1 MGAKIAA
8 ETGGDWA
15 HRTYEAM
22 APVYDHFTA
31 HHDYDAWLADLLAL
45 LERNGLTGRRLL
57 DVGCGTGKS
66 FLPLLPRGWEVTGCD
81 ISASMLELAREK
93 VGDAVRLEL
102 ADMRE
107 LPRFGEFDLAW
118 ALDDAI
124 NYLLSGEELERALAA
139 MRANLA
145 PKGLLLFDVN
155 TLLAYRTFFAET
167 ETVERG
173 GWRLVWTG
181 HAASDVP
188 PGSICE
194 STLEATRLEPAAE
207 GREAGTEASTLRHRQ
222 RHFPEA
228 EVVGALERAGL
239 ECLDVYGHGLD
250 GIPRQPLDE
259 SIHTKAIYVAHGT
272 GA

>member
-1 MGAKIAA
+1 M
-8 ETGGDWA
+8 EVTGGAERRTDWA
-15 HRTYEAM
+15 ERTYEAM

-66 FLPLLPRGWEVTGCD
+66 FLPLLPQGWEVTGCD
-81 ISASMLELAREK
+81 VSASMLELAREK
-93 VGDAVRLEL
+93 VGDTVRLEL

-124 NYLLSGEELERALAA
+124 NYLLSGEELEQALTA

-145 PKGLLLFDVN
+145 PTGLLLFDVN

-167 ETVERG
+167 EIVERG

-181 HAASDVP
+181 HAASDAP

-194 STLEATRLEPAAE
+194 STLEATPLEPV
-207 GREAGTEASTLRHRQ
+207 AGGPASGGEVSILRHRQ

-228 EVVGALERAGL
+228 EVVTTLERAGL

-259 SIHTKAIYVAHGT
+259 SIHTKAIYVAHRA

>member
-1 MGAKIAA
+1 MALVTSA
-8 ETGGDWA
+8 ETGENWA
-15 HRTYEAM
+15 ERTYEAM

-31 HHDYDAWLADLLAL
+31 HHDYEAWLGDLLVV
-45 LERNGLTGRRLL
+45 LERNGLQGRRLL

-66 FLPLLPRGWEVTGCD
+66 FLPMLPRGWEVSGCD
-81 ISASMLELAREK
+81 VSASMIELAREK
-93 VGDAVRLEL
+93 AGDSARLEV

-107 LPRFGEFDLAW
+107 LPRFGEFDLIW

-124 NYLLSGEELERALAA
+124 NYLLSAEELEHALAG
-139 MRANLA
+139 MRKNLA
-145 PKGLLLFDVN
+145 PTGLVLFDVN
-155 TLLAYRTFFAET
+155 TLLTYRTFFAKT
-167 ETVERG
+167 EVVERG

-181 HAASDVP
+181 MATADVA

-194 STLEATRLEPAAE
+194 STLESIPLD
-207 GREAGTEASTLRHRQ
+207 GAGVGAQASTMRHRQ

-228 EVVGALERAGL
+228 EVLATLERAGF

-259 SIHTKAIYVAHGT
+259 SIHTKAIYVAGT
-272 GA
+272 

>member
-1 MGAKIAA
+1 MTGA
-8 ETGGDWA
+8 ETGENWA
-15 HRTYEAM
+15 ERTYEAM

-31 HHDYDAWLADLLAL
+31 HHDYEAWLGDLLTV
-45 LERNGLTGRRLL
+45 LERNGLQGHRLL

-81 ISASMLELAREK
+81 VSPSMVELAREK
-93 VGDAVRLEL
+93 AGGSAQLAV
-102 ADMRE
+102 ADMRD

-124 NYLLSGEELERALAA
+124 NYLLSSEELEQALVG
-139 MRANLA
+139 MRQNLSST
-145 PKGLLLFDVN
+145 GLVLFDVN

-167 ETVERG
+167 EIVERG

-181 HAASDVP
+181 MATADVAS
-188 PGSICE
+188 GSICE
-194 STLEATRLEPAAE
+194 STLESIPLEAA
-207 GREAGTEASTLRHRQ
+207 GDGAEASTLRHRQ
-222 RHFPEA
+222 RHFPKA
-228 EVVGALERAGL
+228 EVLATLERAGF
-239 ECLDVYGHGLD
+239 ECLDIYGHGLD

-259 SIHTKAIYVAHGT
+259 SIHTKAIYIARIA

>member
-1 MGAKIAA
+1 MTSA

-15 HRTYEAM
+15 ERTYEAM

-31 HHDYDAWLADLLAL
+31 HHDYEAWLGDLLAA
-45 LERNGLTGRRLL
+45 LERNGLQGRRLL

-66 FLPLLPRGWEVTGCD
+66 FLPLLPRGWEVTACD
-81 ISASMLELAREK
+81 VSASMVELAREK
-93 VGDAVRLEL
+93 AGDSVRLAV

-124 NYLLSGEELERALAA
+124 NYLLSAEELEQALVG
-139 MRANLA
+139 MRENLA
-145 PKGLLLFDVN
+145 PTGLLLFDVN

-181 HAASDVP
+181 EATADVA

-194 STLEATRLEPAAE
+194 STLESTPLDGVGGGA
-207 GREAGTEASTLRHRQ
+207 EASTLRHRQ
-222 RHFPEA
+222 RHFPET
-228 EVVGALERAGL
+228 EVLATLERAGL
-239 ECLDVYGHGLD
+239 DCLDVYGHGLD

-259 SIHTKAIYVAHGT
+259 SIHTKAIYIARIA

>member
-1 MGAKIAA
+1 MAATGAGENWA
-8 ETGGDWA
+8 E
-15 HRTYEAM
+15 RTYEAM

-31 HHDYDAWLADLLAL
+31 HHDYEAWLGDLLAA
-45 LERNGLTGRRLL
+45 LERNGLQGRRLL

-81 ISASMLELAREK
+81 VSPSMVELAREK
-93 VGDAVRLEL
+93 AGGSVRLEV
-102 ADMRE
+102 ADMRS
-107 LPRFGEFDLAW
+107 LPRFGEFDLVW

-124 NYLLSGEELERALAA
+124 NYLLSAEELEQALVG
-139 MRANLA
+139 MRKNLA
-145 PKGLLLFDVN
+145 STGLLLFDVN

-167 ETVERG
+167 EIVERG

-181 HAASDVP
+181 QARANVA

-194 STLEATRLEPAAE
+194 STLEATPLKAA
-207 GREAGTEASTLRHRQ
+207 GDGAEASTLRHRQ
-222 RHFPEA
+222 RHFPEP
-228 EVVGALERAGL
+228 EVLATLERSGL

-259 SIHTKAIYVAHGT
+259 TIHTKAIYIARIA